1 MWKFDIITAGRIQ
14 RARAVMPDGR
24 RTIVEFDKL
33 IADFATRHK
42 VENIVAVDG
51 AAALDIDGII
61 VTIVAHGETLT
72 ISADI
77 GEPPAE
83 GAAVF
88 ANLLLEANFQSG
100 AFFAKTPNSG
110 TYIAVR
116 RLSLPT
122 VDADSFDTALEAFVN
137 QAETWQRLLADFR
150 PVAKSAAEHADA
162 GGPSLGSAG
171 FMQV

>member
-1 MWKFDIITAGRIQ
+1 M
-14 RARAVMPDGR
+14 
-24 RTIVEFDKL
+24 EFNNL
-33 IADFATRHK
+33 IADFGARHK
-42 VENIVAVDG
+42 VENLVAVDD

-61 VTIVAHGETLT
+61 VTMVASDDVLT

-83 GAAVF
+83 GAAAF
-88 ANLLLEANFQSG
+88 ADILLEANMQSG
-100 AFFAKTPNSG
+100 MLFAKAPGTG

-116 RLSLPT
+116 RLSLSQL
-122 VDADSFDTALEAFVN
+122 DNDSFDSALESFVN

-150 PVAKSAAEHADA
+150 PVAKAAAERTESES
-162 GGPSLGSAG
+162 PSFASPG